1 MASGKR
7 APLNRDPDPERG
19 NVLLCD
25 EDDARALGVAPGRAV
40 QLGRIDAI
48 LERAR
53 GTDLYL
59 PHQASCSA
67 RQDPQ
72 GALSSSS

>member
-19 NVLLCD
+19 NVILCD
-25 EDDARALGVAPGRAV
+25 EDDSRLLEIPPGRAV
-40 QLGRIDAI
+40 QLGRVDAI

-53 GTDLYL
+53 GERDLYL
-59 PHQASCSA
+59 SHFATCPARAARAS
-67 RQDPQ
+67 
-72 GALSSSS
+72 